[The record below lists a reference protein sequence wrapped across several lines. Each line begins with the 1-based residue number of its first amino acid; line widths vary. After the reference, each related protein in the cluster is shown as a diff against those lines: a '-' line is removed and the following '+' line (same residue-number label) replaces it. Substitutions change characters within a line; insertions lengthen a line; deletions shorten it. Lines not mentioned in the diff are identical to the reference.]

1 MSPTACRFPKS
12 WPCARS
18 VWPSSRRRARRSRRG
33 RKSDT
38 SASGARHQAKLAARE
53 AKTAATGKKPGGK
66 PPAPPVEGPLPKDQ
80 INLTDEDSRIMPAA
94 GGGFEQAYNAQAVV
108 AAGSL
113 LVVAADVVQ
122 APNDK
127 QQLEPM
133 LGKIEVLPE
142 RLGAAETLLAGRRL
156 FQRGECRGLPA
167 GRSRTADRDGPSAA
181 SSPCLASGS
190 GGRSPRRKIP
200 RRSKPWP
207 IG

>member
-1 MSPTACRFPKS
+1 
-12 WPCARS
+12 
-18 VWPSSRRRARRSRRG
+18 
-33 RKSDT
+33 
-38 SASGARHQAKLAARE
+38 
-53 AKTAATGKKPGGK
+53 
-66 PPAPPVEGPLPKDQ
+66 
-80 INLTDEDSRIMPAA
+80 MPAA

-133 LGKIEVLPE
+133 LGKIEALPE
-142 RLGAAETLLAGRRL
+142 RLGAAETLLAD
-156 FQRGECRGLPA
+156 A
-167 GRSRTADRDGPSAA
+167 GYFSAA
-181 SSPCLASGS
+181 NVEACRQAEVEPLIAMAVSRIIPRLASNS